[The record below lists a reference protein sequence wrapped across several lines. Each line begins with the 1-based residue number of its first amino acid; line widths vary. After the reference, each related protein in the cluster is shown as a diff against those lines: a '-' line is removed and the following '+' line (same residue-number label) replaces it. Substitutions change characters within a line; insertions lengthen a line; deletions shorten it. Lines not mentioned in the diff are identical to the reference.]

1 MQLLRVCR
9 HILRELKLASPLNEG
24 GEQWLYISSAVRLGK
39 TPGSDASVNQ
49 RGEKL
54 LHSYLVYLRSSR
66 QHRVSMDT
74 KRVYIY
80 TILARDPTVI
90 HVYMMSWWCNV
101 NRSCWRDIRVKVK
114 GRWKRV
120 LSWWDWKYQ
129 IMEQRLN
136 MQCPNSIPLICLKN
150 LSENVNSLH
159 QQYTKFSK

>member
-39 TPGSDASVNQ
+39 TPGSDASANQ

-74 KRVYIY
+74 QRNMRVY
-80 TILARDPTVI
+80 TILARDPTVHYI
-90 HVYMMSWWCNV
+90 YYMY
-101 NRSCWRDIRVKVK
+101 I
-114 GRWKRV
+114 
-120 LSWWDWKYQ
+120 
-129 IMEQRLN
+129 
-136 MQCPNSIPLICLKN
+136 
-150 LSENVNSLH
+150 
-159 QQYTKFSK
+159 